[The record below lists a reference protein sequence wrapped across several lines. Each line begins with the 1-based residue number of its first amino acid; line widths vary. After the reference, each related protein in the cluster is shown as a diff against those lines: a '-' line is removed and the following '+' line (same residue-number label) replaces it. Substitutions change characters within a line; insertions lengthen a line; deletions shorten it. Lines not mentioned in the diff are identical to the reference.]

1 MPATYS
7 LTIRANGQ
15 PVFTGRESV
24 HAAKCKAAS
33 IAGVIRIESNGAL
46 LAIRAPGL
54 GRGDWREFI

>member
-1 MPATYS
+1 MTYN

-15 PVFTGRESV
+15 PVFNGRESI

-33 IAGVIRIESNGAL
+33 IAGTIRIESDGAL

-54 GRGDWREFI
+54 GRNGWKQFV